1 MMTAAAA
8 APGTFDPRET
18 FAPLTLPDPVNAY
31 RSADGS
37 PGPGYWQ
44 NGVDSEIHA
53 TLDVGK
59 RTLSADEIIRYTN
72 NSPDVLPS
80 LWLHLDQNIYRRDAR
95 AANSGGERPAG
106 FTDGYI
112 LDSVDVNTEHG
123 WRPARYVVSDT
134 RMQLRLP
141 EPLAANG
148 GSLQVR
154 IHYHY
159 SLPGTF
165 GGRTGWAE
173 TPAGDVY
180 DVAQWFPR
188 LAVFDDLH
196 GWDTLPYL
204 GSEFYL
210 EYGNIDYYVTVP
222 WNMLVAGSGELVNPQ
237 DVLTRSQRERLERA
251 RSSDETIT
259 IRGADEIDDPASRPA
274 HDGSLTWHYRMQNT
288 RDVAF
293 SASPAFV
300 WDAARIRLPGDRT
313 SLAMSFYLRQDT
325 DEQAWTRSTEYL
337 KHAVEQFSKRW
348 SVYPYP
354 AAVNVGG
361 TVSGMEYPGILFDG
375 GIARDKVLF
384 W

>member
-1 MMTAAAA
+1 MNRYLRYSLRGVFALAATAMMTAAAA

-44 NGVDSEIHA
+44 NGVDYEIHA

-196 GWDTLPYL
+196 GWD
-204 GSEFYL
+204 
-210 EYGNIDYYVTVP
+210 
-222 WNMLVAGSGELVNPQ
+222 
-237 DVLTRSQRERLERA
+237 
-251 RSSDETIT
+251 
-259 IRGADEIDDPASRPA
+259 
-274 HDGSLTWHYRMQNT
+274 
-288 RDVAF
+288 
-293 SASPAFV
+293 
-300 WDAARIRLPGDRT
+300 
-313 SLAMSFYLRQDT
+313 
-325 DEQAWTRSTEYL
+325 
-337 KHAVEQFSKRW
+337 
-348 SVYPYP
+348 
-354 AAVNVGG
+354 
-361 TVSGMEYPGILFDG
+361 
-375 GIARDKVLF
+375 
-384 W
+384 